1 MKRILLV
8 LLLLTVSLAGCKQGD
23 KESDEQSDKQS
34 NVTEFWGIPVEGSKS
49 TMIEKLRRK
58 NFVYDPF
65 EDCLEGEFNGAE
77 VRILIQT
84 QNGRVWRL
92 VVIDKAF
99 YNEDEIKTRYD
110 NLCKQFA
117 SSSKYSPISITPL
130 LESEELNP
138 FLESEERKSE
148 YNARKEHQAIYTQ
161 FPEKEDSFNRTVWFT
176 ISRQGLPPR
185 YSIVMYYENGLNE
198 ANGEDL

>member
-8 LLLLTVSLAGCKQGD
+8 LLLLTASLAGCKQGD

-92 VVIDKAF
+92 VVFDKAS

-110 NLCKQFA
+110 NLCKQFS
-117 SSSKYSPISITPL
+117 SSSKYSPISVDPL
-130 LESEELNP
+130 P
-138 FLESEERKSE
+138 ESEERKSE
-148 YNARKEHQAIYTQ
+148 YNARKEYQAIYTQ

-176 ISRQGLPPR
+176 ISRQGFPSRLGKVTSLG
-185 YSIVMYYENGLNE
+185 YSIVMYYENGFNK
-198 ANGEDL
+198 ASGEDL

>member
-8 LLLLTVSLAGCKQGD
+8 LLLLTASLAGCKQGD

-117 SSSKYSPISITPL
+117 SSSKYSPISITP
-130 LESEELNP
+130 

-148 YNARKEHQAIYTQ
+148 YNACKECQAIYTQ

-176 ISRQGLPPR
+176 ISRQDLSPR
-185 YSIVMYYENGLNE
+185 CSLVPHYSIVMYYENGFNE